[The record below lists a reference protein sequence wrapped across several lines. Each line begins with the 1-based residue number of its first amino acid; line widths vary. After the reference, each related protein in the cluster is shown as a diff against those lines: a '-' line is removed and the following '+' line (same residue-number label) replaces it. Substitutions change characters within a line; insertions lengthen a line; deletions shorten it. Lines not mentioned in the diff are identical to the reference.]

1 MNKDNLKKATTIL
14 IRLGASDCIITKE
27 QWENDFQPEDVEF
40 HLIGF
45 EDEDGESIGQQ
56 YDTSDAGTIDI
67 LAISKDKKT
76 ILVIELKK
84 GKAVDTVVGQ
94 CLRYMGYVKNEVAE
108 EGQTVSGIIIASE
121 DSKKIRYALSQTSNI
136 DFYTYKIDFQLSKQ
150 N

>member
-1 MNKDNLKKATTIL
+1 MLCLSYFTAMLRQLLYIAIVHNFIFSDVTKTI
-14 IRLGASDCIITKE
+14 IRSDSE
-27 QWENDFQPEDVEF
+27 
-40 HLIGF
+40 
-45 EDEDGESIGQQ
+45 
-56 YDTSDAGTIDI
+56 
-67 LAISKDKKT
+67 

-94 CLRYMGYVKNEVAE
+94 CLRYMGFVKTEVAE
-108 EGQTVSGIIIASE
+108 EGQTVSGMIIASE